1 MTATS
6 VLVLHAPDDAKDAY
20 RMVAAL
26 SATAPIGRDVD
37 VRPAA
42 ALDSEA
48 SPDTRGATHIVLIAS
63 EAAIA
68 SLAVSQFLH
77 AFLETSDRAHVF
89 PVVSSAAGQDAH
101 ANAFISPLLQYKRA
115 SDDSLLESVTSPVR
129 IAGDL
134 RTETASAI
142 AGRLA
147 PEFADPQRPRFGLAA
162 ARRIAA
168 RPGTGWGVAASLVV
182 ISGLFGIA
190 ALDRGQR
197 LQEADLAAH
206 QARVETTRLL
216 AELED
221 TLSPD
226 ARREVFN
233 RVGDAVI
240 SLADAGASQA
250 SDADISSFAR
260 MLHVVGDARRRSN
273 DVEGALVAFNAAARM
288 TGQLLAA
295 RPEDPQRVFDHAQS
309 VFWIGDLGFVSGR
322 YDIAAEQYAAY
333 ERLAAQLIEIDPDN
347 PVYRGEWA
355 YAQINSGII
364 DLEFD
369 NWDAALVRFDRAA
382 ELFEDGLIE
391 LGVVADDDLA
401 NAHGWAASPLRAL
414 GRLSEATE
422 RRAREVAV
430 LEQSLAGNSD
440 SRSLRDRLVGARTAL
455 AILHMDLG
463 DLDAA
468 ETEIERAGD
477 LARELVAAWPDNRSI
492 LRHHLTL
499 ERQRARL
506 ALWRGDLRTAQLI
519 NTQARRDFA
528 SSTSAEIDDHR
539 YVDAAYFDLL
549 AADVAMAAGAHDA
562 ALSAA
567 ASALVNFERDISS
580 TGSRL
585 RHFAAASL
593 LVQGQ
598 AFDALGRRGDAERAW
613 RAGLAH
619 VEAMPEPRDLRA
631 EDYRSRLLW
640 WLGRRE
646 EAEAL
651 YSVIAASEYHR
662 PDFEAFWAAP
672 PVAIETVSATGDEAE
687 DG

>member
-1 MTATS
+1 MAAKT

-20 RMVAAL
+20 RMAAAI
-26 SATAPIGRDVD
+26 SAAATIGRDVEI
-37 VRPAA
+37 RPVV
-42 ALDSEA
+42 ALDSEETPEA
-48 SPDTRGATHIVLIAS
+48 GSATHIVLIAS
-63 EAAIA
+63 EAAMA

-77 AFLETSDRAHVF
+77 AFLEKCDREQVF
-89 PVVSSAAGQDAH
+89 PVVSSSAGQSEQAD
-101 ANAFISPLLQYKRA
+101 AFISPLLKYRRA
-115 SDDSLLESVTSPVR
+115 SDDALLESVASPIA

-142 AGRLA
+142 ARRMA
-147 PEFADPQRPRFGLAA
+147 PELSGSPFSLFGLPM
-162 ARRIAA
+162 ARRVAA
-168 RPGTGWGVAASLVV
+168 RPGVGWGVAASLVV
-182 ISGLFGIA
+182 FSSLLGFA
-190 ALDRGQR
+190 ALESGRR

-233 RVGDAVI
+233 RLGDAVI
-240 SLADAGASQA
+240 SLSGTGLSQA
-250 SDADISSFAR
+250 SDEDISSYAR

-273 DVEGALVAFNAAARM
+273 DVDGALVAFNAAARM

-295 RPEDPQRVFDHAQS
+295 RPEDPQRMFDHAQS
-309 VFWIGDLGFVSGR
+309 VFWIGDLGFASGR
-322 YDIAAEQYAAY
+322 YDIAAEQYAEY
-333 ERLAAQLIEIDPDN
+333 ERLAAQLIEADPDN

-369 NWDAALVRFDRAA
+369 EWDAALVRFDRAA
-382 ELFEDGLIE
+382 ELFATGLIE
-391 LGVVADDDLA
+391 LGVVTDNDLA

-414 GRLSEATE
+414 GRLSEAAE
-422 RRAREVAV
+422 RRVSEVAI
-430 LEQSLAGNSD
+430 LEQSLAANAD
-440 SRSLRDRLVGARTAL
+440 SRSLRNRLVSARTAL

-468 ETEIERAGD
+468 ATEIERAGE
-477 LARELVAAWPDNRSI
+477 LARELVATWPDNRSI
-492 LRHHLTL
+492 LRQHLTL

-528 SSTSAEIDDHR
+528 SSASAEIDDHR
-539 YVDAAYFDLL
+539 YVDSAYFDLL
-549 AADVAMAAGAHDA
+549 AAEIAISAGAHDA

-567 ASALVNFERDISS
+567 ASALVNFERDISA

-585 RHFAAASL
+585 RHYAAASL

-598 AFDALGRRGDAERAW
+598 AFDALSRRGDAERAW

-619 VEAMPEPRDLRA
+619 IEAMPEPRDLRA

-640 WLGRRE
+640 QLGRRD
-646 EAEAL
+646 EAESLRAMIG
-651 YSVIAASEYHR
+651 SSEYNR
-662 PDFEAFWAAP
+662 PDFQAFWADPSA
-672 PVAIETVSATGDEAE
+672 AINTARSTASETD